1 MSDDTIPRVPPPSEW
16 AAAEPLGGDV
26 YWRYD
31 RSATEPADVLR
42 SVLMWHWC
50 PKHPLLRD
58 EPAGEMVE
66 GRWVA
71 ANVAAHDLVSID
83 PLHLEPSLLWECCG
97 KHGWVRAGA
106 WTDA

>member
-1 MSDDTIPRVPPPSEW
+1 MRVHGNRRSDPPSEW
-16 AAAEPLGGDV
+16 DGLEADPLGGDV
-26 YWRYD
+26 YWTYD
-31 RSATEPADVLR
+31 PDAADVLR
-42 SVLMWHWC
+42 SILTWHWC
-50 PKHPLLRD
+50 TRQPGDPD
-58 EPAGEMVE
+58 DVE
-66 GRWVA
+66 GGRWAA